1 MPTTDK
7 PSPGFAFTS
16 PAPRAPGWHLRPAA
30 WFMAGLV
37 ALAAGHA
44 GAAAADEARLLA
56 ALRKAHPGTQFTQVQ
71 RSPVAGLYEV
81 WMNSNVAY
89 VSPRN
94 PRYFIFGRVF
104 DTQTMQDLTG
114 PRLARAATIAA
125 QAGQAPGAGVPSA
138 QADRMLAP
146 DAPIAFDQLPLADA
160 IKTVRGSGGNEHRRI
175 AVFSDPGCSFCR
187 RLEPE
192 LAGLDDVTIY
202 TFLVPFQGRARPVSI
217 WCAADREKAWH
228 QFMLQGDTSLLR
240 PAGDP
245 AAPRAPECDNPLDRN
260 LALAQRLAVQGT
272 PTLVWADGTRTDGY
286 VDRAVLLARLQQVSQ
301 VAGGKP

>member
-1 MPTTDK
+1 M
-7 PSPGFAFTS
+7 
-16 PAPRAPGWHLRPAA
+16 PAPEP
-30 WFMAGLV
+30 
-37 ALAAGHA
+37 
-44 GAAAADEARLLA
+44 
-56 ALRKAHPGTQFTQVQ
+56 
-71 RSPVAGLYEV
+71 
-81 WMNSNVAY
+81 
-89 VSPRN
+89 
-94 PRYFIFGRVF
+94 
-104 DTQTMQDLTG
+104 
-114 PRLARAATIAA
+114 
-125 QAGQAPGAGVPSA
+125 
-138 QADRMLAP
+138 
-146 DAPIAFDQLPLADA
+146 PIAFDQLPLADA

-245 AAPRAPECDNPLDRN
+245 AAQRPPECDNPLDRN

>member
-7 PSPGFAFTS
+7 PSTCAT
-16 PAPRAPGWHLRPAA
+16 PRAPGRHLRPEA
-30 WFMAGLV
+30 WIVAGLA
-37 ALAAGHA
+37 ALAAAYA
-44 GAAAADEARLLA
+44 GAAASDESRLLA

-114 PRLARAATIAA
+114 PRLAHAATIAA
-125 QAGQAPGAGVPSA
+125 QAGQAPGAAVPSA
-138 QADRMLAP
+138 QADRMPAP
-146 DAPIAFDQLPLADA
+146 DAPIAFDQLPLVDA
-160 IKTVRGSGGNEHRRI
+160 IKTVRGSGGNEQGRI

-187 RLEPE
+187 RLEFE

-217 WCAADREKAWH
+217 WCAAVREKAWH

-245 AAPRAPECDNPLDRN
+245 AATRDPECDNPLDRN

-272 PTLVWADGTRTDGY
+272 PTVVWADGTRTDGY
-286 VDRAVLLARLQQVSQ
+286 VDRTVLLARLKQVSQ

>member
-1 MPTTDK
+1 
-7 PSPGFAFTS
+7 
-16 PAPRAPGWHLRPAA
+16 
-30 WFMAGLV
+30 MAGLA

-138 QADRMLAP
+138 QADRMPAT

-160 IKTVRGSGGNEHRRI
+160 IK
-175 AVFSDPGCSFCR
+175 
-187 RLEPE
+187 
-192 LAGLDDVTIY
+192 
-202 TFLVPFQGRARPVSI
+202 
-217 WCAADREKAWH
+217 
-228 QFMLQGDTSLLR
+228 
-240 PAGDP
+240 
-245 AAPRAPECDNPLDRN
+245 
-260 LALAQRLAVQGT
+260 
-272 PTLVWADGTRTDGY
+272 
-286 VDRAVLLARLQQVSQ
+286 
-301 VAGGKP
+301 

>member
-7 PSPGFAFTS
+7 PSPCAAS
-16 PAPRAPGWHLRPAA
+16 RAPGRFLRYAA
-30 WFMAGLV
+30 WLV
-37 ALAAGHA
+37 SGPAALAAGHA
-44 GAAAADEARLLA
+44 GAAASDDSRLLA

-114 PRLARAATIAA
+114 PRLAHASNIAA
-125 QAGQAPGAGVPSA
+125 QADLAPGAGVPSA
-138 QADRMLAP
+138 QADRMPAP
-146 DAPIAFDQLPLADA
+146 DTPIAFDQLPLADA
-160 IKTVRGSGGNEHRRI
+160 IKTVRGNGGNEQRRI
-175 AVFSDPGCSFCR
+175 AVFSDPGCSYCR

-192 LAGLDDVTIY
+192 LASLDDVTIY

-228 QFMLQGDTSLLR
+228 QFMLQGETSQLT

-245 AAPRAPECDNPLDRN
+245 AAPRATECDNPLDRN
-260 LALAQRLAVQGT
+260 LALTRRLAVQGT
-272 PTLVWADGTRTDGY
+272 PTMVWTDGTRTDGY
-286 VDRAVLLARLQQVSQ
+286 VDRSVLHARLKQVSQ
-301 VAGGKP
+301 VARSKP